1 MPSQPSPSCINHLS
15 NIPETKQVWYAD
27 DASVTGQLSSIRRW
41 WDTIKAAGPRF
52 GYHANGAKTW
62 LETKERHLS
71 HARELFQDTPVNIT
85 AQGRPYL
92 GTALGSNEFCDQYVA
107 KKVGQWSDE
116 LLLLTDM
123 ATTQPHATYA
133 AFIHGF
139 VHKFTYLLRTLP
151 CKDNLLQPLE
161 ETIRQK
167 LIPAWTSRA
176 PPVTQNAN
184 SSPSLP
190 A

>member
-1 MPSQPSPSCINHLS
+1 MPLYALATIPLINHLS

-41 WDTIKAAGPRF
+41 WDTIK
-52 GYHANGAKTW
+52 GYNAKTW
-62 LETKERHLS
+62 LVTKERHLS

-92 GTALGSNEFCDQYVA
+92 GTALGSNEFCDQYMA

-116 LLLLTDM
+116 LLVLTDM
-123 ATTQPHATYA
+123 ATTKPLATYA

-139 VHKFTYLLRTLP
+139 VHKFTRLLRTMP

-161 ETIRQK
+161 ETI
-167 LIPAWTSRA
+167 
-176 PPVTQNAN
+176 
-184 SSPSLP
+184 
-190 A
+190 